1 MRLRLSSL
9 RYRIA
14 ATIFILEAVMMALV
28 LWYTL
33 TLAVGASRNQQLAHE
48 EATLNATTQISRNA
62 LLSEDYSELLPYIQ
76 SMIQGDIVNAYV
88 TNHEGKVMAATD
100 LASLAGPMPVLED
113 SATEFWRTRDII
125 NENEK
130 LGTLSIKFSNA
141 NLFKAIRNARNLGI
155 SIAATGMGIIAVI
168 GTLMGYLLTRR
179 LDVLAQSAQ
188 RFAQGDLTAKTG
200 LQGTDEVA
208 EVGRAF
214 DQMAVNIQE
223 HIVAIEET
231 NQRFALA
238 MAGSNDGIWDWDIA
252 NDQTYFSPRWRE
264 MLGFMD
270 NDSEFH
276 NSISDWRE
284 RIHPEDAQKVR
295 DTLDTYLRDGAAL
308 LAIEHRLRKKNGEY
322 IWVLMRGK
330 ASRNNEGK
338 AARMAGSLSDITDRK
353 QQESLIQHQA
363 MHDAL
368 TNLPNRMVLHDRLGH
383 AIRVA
388 QRQQESLA
396 VLMMDLDRF
405 KEINDTLGHH
415 VGDLVLQE
423 VALRLQNA
431 VRKSDTVARLG
442 GDEFAVVLPGVD
454 ISKIGPIVNKILK
467 SLEPTVILD
476 QHSLHIETSI
486 GVALYPQHGED
497 SNTLIKTADIA
508 MYTAKHNNSGYAVYD
523 ATRDQHDANRLS
535 LTADLRQAIET
546 DGFVLHYQPKI
557 EMESGQIIGVEALV
571 RWQHP
576 TLGLLLPDAFIP
588 LAEQCGL
595 INPMT
600 LKILKAAIRQHHR
613 WKEAGL
619 MLPVAINIST
629 RTLQDSAFPAQVGEI
644 AHDMGMDP
652 RCLEFEITESAI
664 MADPMRALRML
675 TLLNEMGVRLSI
687 DDFGTGYSS
696 LSYLQRLPVHVVK
709 IDKSFVT
716 SMIANPNNIAI
727 IRSILD
733 LGHNLGLKVIAE
745 GVEDRE
751 TSEKLKALG
760 CDMAQGYY
768 FGRPVPA
775 EHPTWITAPH
785 TAATMQPDMEK
796 TKRA

>member
-1 MRLRLSSL
+1 MRPRLTSL

-14 ATIFILEAVMMALV
+14 ATIFALEAVMMALV

-48 EATLNATTQISRNA
+48 EAALNATNQISRNA

-76 SMIQGDIVNAYV
+76 SMTHGDIVNAYV
-88 TNHEGKVMAATD
+88 ANHEGRVVAATNLRE
-100 LASLAGPMPVLED
+100 LASPMPVLHD
-113 SATEFWRTRDII
+113 SATEFWRTRDIV
-125 NENEK
+125 NANEK
-130 LGTLSIKFSNA
+130 LGTLAIKFSNA
-141 NLFKAIRNARNLGI
+141 KLFEAIKNARNLGI
-155 SIAATGMGIIAVI
+155 SIAATGMAIIAVF

-179 LDVLAQSAQ
+179 LEVLAQAAQ
-188 RFAQGDLTAKTG
+188 RFAQGDLTSKAG

-223 HIVAIEET
+223 YIVAIEQT

-238 MAGSNDGIWDWDIA
+238 MAGSNDGIWDWDIVSG
-252 NDQTYFSPRWRE
+252 QVYFSPRWRE

-270 NDSEFH
+270 NDPALH
-276 NSISDWRE
+276 GTISDWRN
-284 RIHPEDAQKVR
+284 RIHPDDAQRVG
-295 DTLDTYLRDGAAL
+295 DTLEAYLKEGNTL
-308 LAIEHRLRKKNGEY
+308 LALEHRLEKKNGEY

-330 ASRNNEGK
+330 ASRNKEG
-338 AARMAGSLSDITDRK
+338 AATRMAGSLSDITDRK
-353 QQESLIQHQA
+353 QQESIIQHQA

-383 AIRVA
+383 AIHMA
-388 QRQQESLA
+388 QRQREPIA
-396 VLMMDLDRF
+396 VLMMDLDHF
-405 KEINDTLGHH
+405 KDINDTLGHH

-454 ISKIGPIVNKILK
+454 VSKIGPIVNKILK
-467 SLEPTVILD
+467 SLEPTVLLD

-497 SNTLIKTADIA
+497 SNSLIKTADIA
-508 MYTAKHNNSGYAVYD
+508 MYAAKHNNSGYEIYD
-523 ATRDQHDANRLS
+523 ATQDQHDANRLN
-535 LTADLRQAIET
+535 LTADLRQAI
-546 DGFVLHYQPKI
+546 DGDSLVLHYQPKI
-557 EMESGQIIGVEALV
+557 ELESGRTIGVEALV
-571 RWQHP
+571 RWRHP
-576 TLGLLLPDAFIP
+576 TLGLLFPDSFIP
-588 LAEQCGL
+588 LAERCGL

-600 LKILKAAIRQHHR
+600 IQILKMAIQQHQH
-613 WKEAGL
+613 WKLSGL
-619 MLPVAINIST
+619 TLPVAINLST
-629 RTLQDSAFPAQVGEI
+629 RTLQDPDFPVQVEKIVYGL
-644 AHDMGMDP
+644 GMEP
-652 RCLEFEITESAI
+652 HSLEFEITESAI
-664 MADPMRALRML
+664 MADPTRALTML

-696 LSYLQRLPVHVVK
+696 LSYLQRLPVHMVK

-716 SMIANPNNIAI
+716 GMIANSNNIAI
-727 IRSILD
+727 IRSIID

-751 TSEKLKALG
+751 TCDELKALG
-760 CDMAQGYY
+760 CDMGQGYY
-768 FGRPVPA
+768 FGRPAPA
-775 EHPTWITAPH
+775 EQSRWNTESHAVLTV
-785 TAATMQPDMEK
+785 QPDELK
-796 TKRA
+796 TGRG